1 MNQTR
6 QWGKLTADKWVLESV
21 KGENIDVNNVKEVP
35 LNDLN
40 FSERFSQT
48 VIPLIQKEINR
59 LLKKGIITEVSGME
73 LGYLSQIFLRKKK
86 DNKHRLVLNLIKFV
100 PNHHLK
106 MNTFSIKYDKT
117 KIFHDIN

>member
-73 LGYLSQIFLRKKK
+73 
-86 DNKHRLVLNLIKFV
+86 
-100 PNHHLK
+100 
-106 MNTFSIKYDKT
+106 
-117 KIFHDIN
+117 